1 MEKVVESEA
10 FSGIDPM
17 EIMVRRERR
26 ELRQRARE
34 IAKLP
39 EHLWVEKVNLEP
51 PDRQETIWFFLKA
64 IRTVRTLR
72 W

>member
-1 MEKVVESEA
+1 MHKAIESDE
-10 FSGIDPM
+10 FYGIDPV

-26 ELRQRARE
+26 ELRQRARD

-51 PDRQETIWFFLKA
+51 LDRQETIWFFLKA